1 MKSKHGA
8 SISNEI
14 LVYKLRY
21 ALSVK
26 HTQGFEDL
34 GKKKNSITDYILVIL
49 WLY

>member
-1 MKSKHGA
+1 MQSKYGA

-26 HTQGFEDL
+26 HTQGFEDF
-34 GKKKNSITDYILVIL
+34 GKKMNSLTDYILTIL